1 MSDTCQFAENFRKLI
16 IDLDADVQSFVNSD
30 PTLEEVCIALVAL
43 NHAKVE
49 LGIVYDSLVG
59 KVSQIMDQNP
69 EVVLPDG
76 SSIEKKWAND
86 RKGWRHKELAQ
97 EVSTRLS
104 QMAVDMDTGEVLY
117 SQQELI
123 SMLLDYV
130 QPSYWRIKELQKI
143 GLNADNYCE
152 VGETKASIIVRKAKS

>member
-1 MSDTCQFAENFRKLI
+1 MSDSMEFINEFRKRI
-16 IDLDADVQSFVNSD
+16 IELDEQVHEFIATDL
-30 PTLEEVCIALVAL
+30 TLEDIGVALVAL
-43 NHAKVE
+43 NHAKAE

-59 KVSQIMDQNP
+59 KVSQVMDQNP
-69 EVVLPDG
+69 EVRLPDG
-76 SSIEKKWAND
+76 STIEKKWAND
-86 RKGWRHKELAQ
+86 RRGWKHKDLAHDVSDRLAQ
-97 EVSTRLS
+97 
-104 QMAVDMDTGEVLY
+104 MAIDMDTGEVLY

-152 VGETKASIIVRKAKS
+152 VGEAKASIIVRKAK

>member
-1 MSDTCQFAENFRKLI
+1 MSDTYRFVEDFRKRI
-16 IDLDADVQSFVNSD
+16 IDLDNDVQQFISGD
-30 PTLEEVCIALVAL
+30 ITLEEACIALVAL

-49 LGIVYDSLVG
+49 LGIVYDGLVG

-69 EVVLPDG
+69 EVMLSDG

-86 RKGWRHKELAQ
+86 RKGWRHKDLAQ
-97 EVSTRLS
+97 DVSERLS

-130 QPSYWRIKELQKI
+130 QPSYWRVKELQKI

-152 VGETKASIIVRKAKS
+152 VGETKASIIVRKAK

>member
-1 MSDTCQFAENFRKLI
+1 VSEPYEFVNDFRKRI
-16 IDLDADVQSFVNSD
+16 IELDDAVQQFVNSSI
-30 PTLEEVCIALVAL
+30 TLEEACLALVAL
-43 NHAKVE
+43 NHAKTE

-69 EVVLPDG
+69 EIILPDG

-86 RKGWRHKELAQ
+86 RKGWKHKDLAHD
-97 EVSTRLS
+97 VSERLS

-123 SMLLDYV
+123 TMLLDYV

-152 VGETKASIIVRKAKS
+152 VGEAKASIIVRKAKA